1 MHTSNVHVI
10 SVHVISVHVSNVHVS
25 NVHARKV
32 RVDCAGARDAC
43 VSNVHCRNLHVIN
56 VGVGNYTF
64 CCSLPEN
71 ILSLMPT
78 SNSLMPKYIHFIKLT
93 FTSIDTQPFA

>member
-1 MHTSNVHVI
+1 MHTSNVYVI
-10 SVHVISVHVSNVHVS
+10 NVYVS

-32 RVDCAGARDAC
+32 RVDCTGARDAC

-71 ILSLMPT
+71 ILSLTPT
-78 SNSLMPKYIHFIKLT
+78 SNSMPKYIHFIKLT
-93 FTSIDTQPFA
+93 FTSIDMQPFA